1 MYITLDIINGIAIF
15 FSIIV
20 IIVVIFYE
28 KEKEDKLRR
37 ARRFK
42 SELESLRLETLKNI
56 ELEIA
61 HLEEHCSLPHSDKYE
76 KSHYDALL
84 KEIVYLKKSAR
95 TLEKFK

>member
-15 FSIIV
+15 FSVIV
-20 IIVVIFYE
+20 IIVAIFYQ
-28 KEKEDKLRR
+28 KEKEDKIKR
-37 ARRFK
+37 AQRFK
-42 SELESLRLETLKNI
+42 SELESIRLETLKKI
-56 ELEIA
+56 ELEIE

-95 TLEKFK
+95 ALEKYK